1 VHALT
6 VARAGQTDAV
16 PAPSDLPV
24 LAFPTAAEFEQWL
37 EREHATAAGV
47 WLRFPRKG
55 TGVPSLTYEEAVHVA
70 LCFGWIDGQA
80 RSLDETA
87 WLQRYT
93 PRRRRSIWSQIN
105 RERVAR
111 LVEQGR
117 MRPAGLAEVE
127 RAKADGR
134 WDAAYAPPSTATV
147 PPELAAAL
155 EASPAA
161 AEAFA
166 ALDSRNRY
174 AILHRVATAK
184 KPETRARRT
193 ATFVGMLERGEL
205 LYPKGEA

>member
-1 VHALT
+1 M
-6 VARAGQTDAV
+6 
-16 PAPSDLPV
+16 PAPTDLPV
-24 LAFPTAAEFEQWL
+24 LAFATAQEFEQWL
-37 EREHATAAGV
+37 EREHEKAAGV

-55 TGVPSLTYEEAVHVA
+55 TGVPSLTYEEAVLVA

-111 LVEQGR
+111 LVEEGR
-117 MRPAGLAEVE
+117 MRTAGLTEVE

-134 WDAAYAPPSTATV
+134 WDAAYAPPSTAVV
-147 PPELAAAL
+147 PPDLEAAL
-155 EASPAA
+155 SASPTA

-166 ALDSRNRY
+166 GLDSRNRY
-174 AILHRVATAK
+174 AILHRLATAK
-184 KPETRARRT
+184 KPETRARRI
-193 ATFVGMLERGEL
+193 ATFVAMLEKGEL
-205 LYPKGEA
+205 LYPKPGPSA